1 MPTRK
6 AKAVWDG
13 TLRGGNGR
21 YEVESGSAKG
31 AYTFE
36 SRFGE
41 GGASN
46 PEELLAAAEASCFSM
61 ALSGALD
68 KNGTPSTSVAT
79 DATCTVEKVG
89 DAQQI
94 TTMTLDCRAT
104 VPNIDDAKFQ
114 EIANATLAGCP
125 VSKALRGNV
134 KLELTAKLV

>member
-13 TLRGGNGR
+13 TLREGKGR
-21 YEVESGSAKG
+21 YEAESPTVQG
-31 AYTFE
+31 AYTFA

-68 KNGTPSTSVAT
+68 KNGTPSTSVST
-79 DATCTVEKVG
+79 DAACTVEKVG
-89 DAQQI
+89 DAWEI
-94 TTMTLDCRAT
+94 TTMALDVKAS
-104 VPNIDDAKFQ
+104 VANIEDAKFQ
-114 EIANATLAGCP
+114 EIAKATLTGCP

-134 KLELTAKLV
+134 KLEINAKLV